1 MLEFRVLV
9 TRSRISSIDQKWLA
23 ARLGKRVLHEVKW
36 LGNVVKKEQAL
47 ARALPCLQNGQQ
59 AARCVGL
66 TGPD

>member
-1 MLEFRVLV
+1 MFEFRVLV
-9 TRSRISSIDQKWLA
+9 TRSRISSIAQTWLA
-23 ARLGKRVLHEVKW
+23 ARLGVLHEVKW

-47 ARALPCLQNGQQ
+47 ARALPCFQNGQQ